1 MLDRKTYDALS
12 EALKNR
18 ERSCRSIAREFGVS
32 HTLALKIRRYRGR
45 VRVADVPEIAEPVG
59 EFQRCPQC
67 GAKTRLPCVYC
78 AVQADLAQKP
88 RRSDRDDAQDD
99 DRGPAFLG
107 DEFALDLTPDEFARY
122 QEVRAWRERCRNPR
136 FETLPDD
143 WPWRDETFVD
153 QTSPRTPEP
162 PPSPR
167 PRAGRRST
175 PVFTQP

>member
-12 EALKNR
+12 KALKNR

-32 HTLALKIRRYRGR
+32 HTLALKIRRYQGR

-59 EFQRCPQC
+59 DFQRCPRC

-78 AVQADLAQKP
+78 SVRDALAQKP
-88 RRSDRDDAQDD
+88 RSEPRDAWFEE
-99 DRGPAFLG
+99 RGPAFLG
-107 DEFALDLTPDEFARY
+107 DEFALDLTPEEFARY

-153 QTSPRTPEP
+153 ETTPRTNDAAPVEP
-162 PPSPR
+162 PRSQ
-167 PRAGRRST
+167 RRST
-175 PVFTQP
+175 PVFLQS

>member
-45 VRVADVPEIAEPVG
+45 VRVADAPEIAEPIG
-59 EFQRCPQC
+59 DFQRCPEC

-78 AVQADLAQKP
+78 AVQAGLAQKP
-88 RRSDRDDAQDD
+88 RRQNRDDAQDD
-99 DRGPAFLG
+99 DRGPAFLD

-122 QEVRAWRERCRNPR
+122 QEVRAWRERSRNPR

-153 QTSPRTPEP
+153 ETSPRPLASETT
-162 PPSPR
+162 
-167 PRAGRRST
+167 RAQRRST
-175 PVFTQP
+175 PALLQT

>member
-32 HTLALKIRRYRGR
+32 HTLALKIRRYQGR

-78 AVQADLAQKP
+78 AVRANLAQKP
-88 RRSDRDDAQDD
+88 RPQNRADAWNE
-99 DRGPAFLG
+99 RGPAFLG
-107 DEFALDLTPDEFARY
+107 DEFALDLTPEEFARY
-122 QEVRAWRERCRNPR
+122 QEVRAWRERSRNPR

-143 WPWRDETFVD
+143 WPWRDEIFVGE
-153 QTSPRTPEP
+153 TSPRPPAPVSAEP
-162 PPSPR
+162 T
-167 PRAGRRST
+167 GVKRRST
-175 PVFTQP
+175 PSLLPS